1 MCSLVW
7 VRCRDQL
14 LGADLLQKHRLVIT
28 TIMHLDESAAEGQH
42 MSNFL
47 RQFSQLTHIVLLA
60 FLGLPWCVVCYP
72 WLVFA
77 NEQEVSHSAS
87 SACEIELSVTGKLK
101 FPVGSDLRSESL
113 EIVTQPVHAHSNLT
127 YRQKVNPDESELGPT
142 AVRHYEHAVAKVVI
156 GGDCVNTQLPRGVT
170 DIHVCAH
177 EKGLE
182 FWFREGFLTQSEAD
196 LLTVAFDPLYLR
208 ALVPPNNQACGMQ
221 WELNQAVI
229 TDLLCIDTIRSGGL
243 KATIKDCTDEGTA
256 VQIQGNIK
264 GAVNGAAT
272 SITVEGD
279 YDWTMEDNAAGGV
292 SMLHVVI
299 KESRDVSYM
308 APGIDIEAVI
318 EMSCRSQKTLRPR
331 VVAASSSGMSK
342 YGRSR
347 RGPGKPGFR
356 WTCDPYDRYDVVYEN
371 NWKIIEEGSEYL
383 MMRFVD
389 QGALVGQVTLTPL
402 PLQSKV
408 LTLSDFENDIEQTLG
423 EQFGHLVSAST
434 FSRDD
439 GTTIMRVASVGES
452 EDLPFHWIHYHL
464 RSIEGRRLSLAFV
477 VESRH
482 LARFSEADRQYIEG
496 VDLAPE

>member
-1 MCSLVW
+1 V
-7 VRCRDQL
+7 CR
-14 LGADLLQKHRLVIT
+14 
-28 TIMHLDESAAEGQH
+28 
-42 MSNFL
+42 
-47 RQFSQLTHIVLLA
+47 
-60 FLGLPWCVVCYP
+60 
-72 WLVFA
+72 
-77 NEQEVSHSAS
+77 
-87 SACEIELSVTGKLK
+87 
-101 FPVGSDLRSESL
+101 
-113 EIVTQPVHAHSNLT
+113 
-127 YRQKVNPDESELGPT
+127 
-142 AVRHYEHAVAKVVI
+142 
-156 GGDCVNTQLPRGVT
+156 
-170 DIHVCAH
+170 H

-182 FWFREGFLTQSEAD
+182 FWFREGFLTQPEAD

-208 ALVPPNNQACGMQ
+208 ALVPPSDQACGMQ

-229 TDLLCIDTIRSGGL
+229 ADLLCIDTIHSGGL
-243 KATIKDCTDEGTA
+243 KATIKGCADEGTT

-279 YDWTMEDNAAGGV
+279 YDWTTEDNAAGSV
-292 SMLHVVI
+292 SMLHIVI

-308 APGIDIEAVI
+308 APGIDIDAVI
-318 EMSCRSQKTLRPR
+318 EMSRRAQKKLRPR
-331 VVAASSSGMSK
+331 VVAASSGGMAK
-342 YGRSR
+342 DGRSR

-482 LARFSEADRQYIEG
+482 LVRFSEADRRYIEG